1 MLDRTPMLSHDRI
14 WGLIDSLAARNGL
27 SVSGLARRAG
37 LDPTTFNKS
46 KRVATDG
53 RLRWPST
60 ESLAKILD
68 ATGTNVVE
76 FYLGVGLEWKGQAVR
91 QLPRPAGMASVE
103 PGGGFAEEARAVKD
117 GIGSDESG
125 GWFPAEP
132 GVALFMVAVPRSAV
146 GELYRAGG
154 TLIVSPDAEIGP
166 GDRVLA
172 LGTDG
177 DAKVLLVKAR
187 DRAELDLTQ
196 LDGSGSVRL
205 PVKGAV
211 FLARILWASQ

>member
-1 MLDRTPMLSHDRI
+1 MLSHDRI

-46 KRVATDG
+46 KRVANDG

-76 FYLGVGLEWKGQAVR
+76 FYLGLGLEQKGHAVR
-91 QLPRPAGMASVE
+91 RLSAPVVRRAVQPA
-103 PGGGFAEEARAVKD
+103 GGFAEETVPRD
-117 GIGSDESG
+117 DETGGEESG
-125 GWFPAEP
+125 GWFPAQP
-132 GVALFMVAVPRSAV
+132 GVALFMVAVPASAV
-146 GELYRAGG
+146 GGLYRAGG

-172 LGTDG
+172 VGTDG
-177 DAKVLLVKAR
+177 EASVLQVKAR
-187 DRAELDLTQ
+187 GRADLDLTR
-196 LDGSGSVRL
+196 LDGTGTIRL
-205 PVKGAV
+205 PVKGSV